1 MYPHEQAN
9 EIFDRLDSNSD
20 NALMMKVRDGDLDKL
35 GLLFE
40 RYNRR
45 LFGFFY
51 KLTHRRDISE
61 DLVQGVFERILKYRE
76 SYNGNG
82 AFSTWIFQIARNLH
96 IDYYRKNSRTDTQDD
111 FSDWDSLA
119 SDNSEIKLKS
129 KDERNRLLLK
139 RALDQLD
146 EEKKQ
151 TLILSRYQG
160 FKYKEIAEIMG
171 CTESAVK
178 VRVFRGINELKE
190 IVSGLKKQE
199 EL

>member
-1 MYPHEQAN
+1 MNRQTKTKLLN
-9 EIFDRLDSNSD
+9 RLDTNSD

-51 KLTHRRDISE
+51 RLTHRRDISE

-76 SYNGNG
+76 SYNGDG

-96 IDYYRKNSRTDTQDD
+96 IDHYRKYSNTNTEDH
-111 FSDWDSLA
+111 FSDWENLVD
-119 SDNSEIKLKS
+119 DDSEIKLKS
-129 KDERNRLLLK
+129 EDERNRLLLK
-139 RALDQLD
+139 RALSQLD

-151 TLILSRYQG
+151 TLILSRYEG
-160 FKYKEIAEIMG
+160 FKYKEIAEIMD

-190 IVSGLKKQE
+190 IVSDLKKQE

>member
-1 MYPHEQAN
+1 MNRQTETKLLN
-9 EIFDRLDSNSD
+9 RLDSNSD

-51 KLTHRRDISE
+51 RLTHRRDISE

-76 SYNGNG
+76 TYNGDG

-96 IDYYRKNSRTDTQDD
+96 IDYYRKHSKTDTEDD

-119 SDNSEIKLKS
+119 ADDSELKLKS
-129 KDERNRLLLK
+129 EDERNRLLLK

-146 EEKKQ
+146 GEKKQ
-151 TLILSRYQG
+151 TLILSRYEG
-160 FKYKEIAEIMG
+160 FKYREIAEIMD

-190 IVSGLKKQE
+190 IVSSLKKQE

>member
-1 MYPHEQAN
+1 
-9 EIFDRLDSNSD
+9 
-20 NALMMKVRDGDLDKL
+20 MMKVRDGDLDKL

-51 KLTHRRDISE
+51 RLTHRREISE
-61 DLVQGVFERILKYRE
+61 DLVQCVFERILKYRE
-76 SYNGNG
+76 SYTDDGV
-82 AFSTWIFQIARNLH
+82 FTTWIFQIARNLH
-96 IDYYRKNSRTDTQDD
+96 IDYYRKHSKNDPDENV
-111 FSDWDSLA
+111 SDWDSLA
-119 SDNSEIKLKS
+119 ADDSDDNLKS
-129 KDERNRLLLK
+129 DDERNRLLLK
-139 RALDQLD
+139 KALDQLD

-151 TLILSRYQG
+151 ALILSRYEG
-160 FKYKEIAEIMG
+160 FKYREIAEIMD

-190 IVSGLKKQE
+190 IVSNLKKQE

>member
-1 MYPHEQAN
+1 MN
-9 EIFDRLDSNSD
+9 SNSD
-20 NALMMKVRDGDLDKL
+20 KALMMKVRDGDLDKL

-40 RYNRR
+40 RYKRR

-51 KLTHRRDISE
+51 RLTHRLDISE
-61 DLVQGVFERILKYRE
+61 DLVQCVFERILKYRE
-76 SYNGNG
+76 SYNGDG

-96 IDYYRKNSRTDTQDD
+96 IDHYRKNSRTKTEDD
-111 FSDWDSLA
+111 FSDWDFLEAEDSQ
-119 SDNSEIKLKS
+119 IKLKTE
-129 KDERNRLLLK
+129 DERNRLLLK

-160 FKYKEIAEIMG
+160 FKYKKIAEIMD

-178 VRVFRGINELKE
+178 VRVFRSINELKE
-190 IVSGLKKQE
+190 IVSDLKKEE

>member
-1 MYPHEQAN
+1 MN
-9 EIFDRLDSNSD
+9 RLTKIFDRLDSNSD

-40 RYNRR
+40 RYNHR

-51 KLTHRRDISE
+51 RLTHRRDISE

-76 SYNGNG
+76 SYKDDG

-96 IDYYRKNSRTDTQDD
+96 IDYYRKHSKTDTKENI
-111 FSDWDSLA
+111 SDWDSLVA
-119 SDNSEIKLKS
+119 DDSDVNLKS
-129 KDERNRLLLK
+129 EDERNRLLLK
-139 RALDQLD
+139 QALDQLD

-151 TLILSRYQG
+151 TLILSRYEG
-160 FKYKEIAEIMG
+160 FKYREIAEIMD
-171 CTESAVK
+171 CTESVVK
-178 VRVFRGINELKE
+178 VRVFRGINELKV
-190 IVSGLKKQE
+190 IVSDLKKQA

>member
-1 MYPHEQAN
+1 
-9 EIFDRLDSNSD
+9 
-20 NALMMKVRDGDLDKL
+20 MMKVRDGDLDKL

-51 KLTHRRDISE
+51 RLTHRRDISE

-76 SYNGNG
+76 SYKDDG

-96 IDYYRKNSRTDTQDD
+96 IDYYRKHSKTDTEEDI
-111 FSDWDSLA
+111 SDWDSLVA
-119 SDNSEIKLKS
+119 DDSDVNLKS
-129 KDERNRLLLK
+129 EDERNRLLLQQ
-139 RALDQLD
+139 ALDQLD

-151 TLILSRYQG
+151 TLILSRYEG
-160 FKYKEIAEIMG
+160 FKYREIAEIMD
-171 CTESAVK
+171 CTESVVK
-178 VRVFRGINELKE
+178 VRVFRGINELKK
-190 IVSGLKKQE
+190 IVSDLKKQE

>member
-1 MYPHEQAN
+1 MDN
-9 EIFDRLDSNSD
+9 RLDSNSD
-20 NALMMKVRDGDLDKL
+20 NALMLKVRDGDLDKL

-51 KLTHRRDISE
+51 RLTARRDISE

-82 AFSTWIFQIARNLH
+82 KFSTWIFQIARNLH
-96 IDYYRKNSRTDTQDD
+96 IDYYRKHSKMDIRDEIT
-111 FSDWDSLA
+111 DWDSLKGEDPD
-119 SDNSEIKLKS
+119 SFKNSEE
-129 KDERNRLLLK
+129 ERNRVLLQ
-139 RALDQLD
+139 RAMDQLD
-146 EEKKQ
+146 PEKQQ
-151 TLILSRYQG
+151 TLILSRFEG
-160 FKYKEIAEIMG
+160 FKYREIAEIMD

-190 IVSGLKKQE
+190 IVKDLKKQE

>member
-1 MYPHEQAN
+1 
-9 EIFDRLDSNSD
+9 
-20 NALMMKVRDGDLDKL
+20 MMKVRDGDLDKL

-51 KLTHRRDISE
+51 RLTHRRDISE
-61 DLVQGVFERILKYRE
+61 DLVQGVFERVLKYRE
-76 SYNGNG
+76 SYNGDG

-96 IDYYRKNSRTDTQDD
+96 IDHYRKYSKTDPQDH
-111 FSDWDSLA
+111 FSDWDSLEA
-119 SDNSEIKLKS
+119 DDSEIKLKS
-129 KDERNRLLLK
+129 EDERNRLLLK

-160 FKYKEIAEIMG
+160 FKYKEIAEIMD
-171 CTESAVK
+171 CSESAVK

-190 IVSGLKKQE
+190 IVSDLQKQE